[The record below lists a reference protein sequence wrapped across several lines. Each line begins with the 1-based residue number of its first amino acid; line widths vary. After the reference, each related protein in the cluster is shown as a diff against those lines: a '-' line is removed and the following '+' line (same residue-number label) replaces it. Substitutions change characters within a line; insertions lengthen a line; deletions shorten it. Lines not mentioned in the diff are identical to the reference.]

1 MIVVDSSG
9 WLEFL
14 TNGPLADEYAA
25 RLRQPASVLTPTIVL
40 YEVYKHSKRL
50 RGEEGALEAVAAM
63 QKTRIVPLNDELAL
77 VAADLSLDQKLPM
90 ADAIVLATAR
100 LHNAEVVTSDADFQ
114 RIAGVTYIPNKKK
127 NTL

>member
-14 TNGPLADEYAA
+14 TDGLLADEYSR
-25 RLRQPASVLTPTIVL
+25 RLRVPATVVTPTIII

-50 RGEEGALEAVAAM
+50 RGEEGALDAVAAM
-63 QKTRIVPLNDELAL
+63 QKTHVVPLNDELAL
-77 VAADLSLDQKLPM
+77 IAADLSIEHKLAM

-100 LHNAEVVTSDADFQ
+100 LYDAQVITSDVDFDGVP
-114 RIAGVTYIPNKKK
+114 GVTYIPKK
-127 NTL
+127 LARE